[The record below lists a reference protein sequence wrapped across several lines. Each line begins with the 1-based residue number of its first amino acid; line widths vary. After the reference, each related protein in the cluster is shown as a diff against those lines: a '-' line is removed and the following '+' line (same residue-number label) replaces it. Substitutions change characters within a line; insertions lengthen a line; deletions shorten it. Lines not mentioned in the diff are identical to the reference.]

1 MPGAFSEII
10 DDIEDLISSQDITP
24 KERYASRKNV
34 SVRSKKKDTKD
45 LEPVE
50 KVVLESVVP
59 GTQTIYMKTWGCAH
73 NNSDSEYMAGLLAA
87 QGYKLTEDKWQAQLW
102 LLNSCTVKSPAEDHF
117 KNEIELGQSR
127 GIHVVL
133 AGCVPQGAP
142 RAAYLQGLSVV
153 GVQQIDRIV
162 EIVEETLKGHTVR
175 LFSQKKTD
183 GGKKAGG
190 ASLLLPKVRKNPLIE
205 IIPINTGCLNQCTY
219 CKTKHARG
227 ELGSYPPEE
236 IVERAR
242 QSFKE
247 GVCEIW
253 LTSED
258 TDLACRGELGS
269 YPLEEIVE
277 RARQSFKEGVCE
289 IWLTSEDTGTYG
301 RDIGTTLPALLWQLV
316 EVIPEGCRLRL
327 GMTNPPYI
335 LEHLAEIAQIMHHP
349 RVYKFLHVPVQ
360 SGSDEVLSD
369 MKREYTRADF
379 ERVVDYLRFKVPGMT
394 IATDIICG
402 FPTETEANFE
412 DTMSLCKKYK
422 FPSLF
427 INQFFPRPG
436 TPAAKMQ
443 RVPGQEVKKR
453 TKQLSDFFRSY
464 EPYGHKIGETQEV
477 LVTDISHDKNYYVAH
492 NQYYEQVLVPKE
504 DTYMGKMLP
513 VQITSATKFSMM
525 GQPIGKH
532 VAHNEYYEQVLVP
545 KEDTYMG
552 KMLPVQITSATKFSM
567 MGQPIGKHVAHNE
580 YYEQVLVPKE
590 DTYMG
595 KMLPVQITSATKFSM
610 MGQPIGKHVA
620 HNEYYEQVL
629 VPKEDTYMGK
639 MLPVQITS
647 ATKFSMMGQPI
658 GKHVAHNEYYE
669 QVLVPKEDTYMG
681 KMLPVQI
688 TSATKFSMMGQ
699 PIDKPKTPGLAQP
712 LKKGEVS
719 GLTKTESKR
728 TIPVF
733 TRILLVAVVL
743 RLIWAFY
750 YYSCY

>member
-24 KERYASRKNV
+24 KERYASRKTV
-34 SVRSKKKDTKD
+34 SVRSKKKEIKD

-50 KVVLESVVP
+50 KVFLESVVP
-59 GTQTIYMKTWGCAH
+59 GTQTIYVKTWGCAH

-87 QGYKLTEDKWQAQLW
+87 QGYKLTEDKWEAQLW

-117 KNEIELGQSR
+117 KNEIELCQSR
-127 GIHVVL
+127 GIHVVV

-142 RAAYLQGLSVV
+142 RATYLQGLSVV

-175 LFSQKKTD
+175 LFGQKKTD
-183 GGKKAGG
+183 GGRKAGG

-258 TDLACRGELGS
+258 T
-269 YPLEEIVE
+269 
-277 RARQSFKEGVCE
+277 
-289 IWLTSEDTGTYG
+289 GTYG

-335 LEHLAEIAQIMHHP
+335 LEHLAEVAKIMHHP

-360 SGSDEVLSD
+360 SGSDAVLSD
-369 MKREYTRADF
+369 MKREYTRSDF
-379 ERVVDYLRFKVPGMT
+379 ERVVDFLRKEVPGMT

-412 DTMSLCKKYK
+412 DTMSLCRKYK

-443 RVPGQEVKKR
+443 KVPGQEVKKR
-453 TKQLSDFFRSY
+453 TKELSEFFRSY
-464 EPYGHKIGETQEV
+464 EPYGHKVGEVQEV
-477 LVTDISHDKNYYVAH
+477 LVTDVSHDKNFYVAH
-492 NQYYEQVLVPKE
+492 NQFYEQVLVPKE
-504 DTYMGKMLP
+504 TSYMGKMLT
-513 VQITSATKFSMM
+513 VRITSAGKFSMM
-525 GQPIGKH
+525 GQP
-532 VAHNEYYEQVLVP
+532 
-545 KEDTYMG
+545 M
-552 KMLPVQITSATKFSM
+552 
-567 MGQPIGKHVAHNE
+567 
-580 YYEQVLVPKE
+580 
-590 DTYMG
+590 
-595 KMLPVQITSATKFSM
+595 
-610 MGQPIGKHVA
+610 
-620 HNEYYEQVL
+620 
-629 VPKEDTYMGK
+629 
-639 MLPVQITS
+639 
-647 ATKFSMMGQPI
+647 
-658 GKHVAHNEYYE
+658 
-669 QVLVPKEDTYMG
+669 
-681 KMLPVQI
+681 
-688 TSATKFSMMGQ
+688 
-699 PIDKPKTPGLAQP
+699 DKPKMPGLAQP

-719 GLTKTESKR
+719 GLLQAETKR
-728 TIPVF
+728 VVPVP
-733 TRILLVAVVL
+733 ILMLLLAVVV
-743 RLIWAFY
+743 RLLWIFL
-750 YYSCY
+750 